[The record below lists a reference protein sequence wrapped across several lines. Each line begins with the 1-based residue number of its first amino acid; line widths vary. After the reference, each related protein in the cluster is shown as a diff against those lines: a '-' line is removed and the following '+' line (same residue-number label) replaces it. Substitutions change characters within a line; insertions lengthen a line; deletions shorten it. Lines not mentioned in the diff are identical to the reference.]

1 MADSQGFHQFMASDL
16 EHEDVVET
24 AVWGPENNLIITG
37 SRDALIQVRVDSG
50 SQPQNA
56 GFLTEAKYIPHR
68 PQMNSDPDRG
78 A

>member
-1 MADSQGFHQFMASDL
+1 MASDL

-24 AVWGPENNLIITG
+24 VVLGPENNLIITG

-56 GFLTEAKYIPHR
+56 GSLTSAKYIPHR
-68 PQMNSDPDRG
+68 
-78 A
+78 